1 MTPERRRTV
10 FAGRVQGVGFRM
22 TCASIARRH
31 RIAGFVRNLPD
42 GSVELVTEGD
52 PGEIERFLG
61 EISAAMNLY
70 ITSAVS
76 LHWDSLESLEGFEI
90 RG

>member
-10 FAGRVQGVGFRM
+10 FTGRVQGVGFRM
-22 TCASIARRH
+22 RCASTARRFKV
-31 RIAGFVRNLPD
+31 AGFVRNLPD
-42 GSVELVTEGD
+42 GGVEVVTEGES
-52 PGEIERFLG
+52 GEIDRFLA

-76 LHWDSLESLEGFEI
+76 QDWDSVEIVEGFGI